1 MTPCPG
7 GQGCRKLFRVG
18 LVISFSFMKKF
29 SLLIAFSAIFG
40 INYLSAQITSPA
52 PYCVADFDDMQGF
65 PVADAVNSVSFG
77 TLSNAT
83 NAQYAEPHYVF
94 YNNLAVPDFAK
105 GSTYTLSASFN
116 ALGGCGYGVWIDY
129 NHDNAF
135 DASEKVS
142 GTLAGDCLPVGGA
155 CSITESVTI
164 PTTALTGNTRMRIR
178 IVEDDNYTMGAS
190 GYSISP
196 CNASTSDTD
205 VMDWG
210 ETEDYTINIT
220 GGTTGAEELAA
231 QNQLAVF
238 PSPATTS
245 IQIGGISVSDQAYR
259 ICNLAG
265 TEILSGNLNGQTS
278 VDVSSLN
285 DGIYLLQ
292 VISDESMQQVV
303 FIKE

>member
-1 MTPCPG
+1 
-7 GQGCRKLFRVG
+7 
-18 LVISFSFMKKF
+18 MKKI
-29 SLLIAFSAIFG
+29 SLLIAFAAIFG

-65 PVADAVNSVSFG
+65 PVPDAINIVSFG
-77 TLSNAT
+77 TLTNTT
-83 NAQYAEPHYVF
+83 NAQYAAPHYVF
-94 YNNLAVPDFAK
+94 YNNLAVPDFTK
-105 GSTYTLSASFN
+105 GNTYTLSVSFN

-142 GTLAGDCLPVGGA
+142 GTLAGDCLPVGGS
-155 CSITESVTI
+155 CSITENVTI
-164 PTTALTGNTRMRIR
+164 PSSALTGNTRMRVR
-178 IVEDDNYTMGAS
+178 IVEDDNYTMGS
-190 GYSISP
+190 NGYSIAA

-220 GGTTGAEELAA
+220 GGTTGTEELSA
-231 QNQLAVF
+231 QDQLAVF
-238 PSPATTS
+238 PIPATST
-245 IQIGGISVSDQAYR
+245 IQINGISITNQTYR

-265 TEILSGNLNGQTS
+265 AGILSGNLNGQTS

-285 DGIYLLQ
+285 NGLYLLQ
-292 VISDESMQQVV
+292 VISQESMQQVV